1 MRACTVKGLACAT
14 QVDFFFDTDFLDLM
28 REPLTSVCCSRGKGR
43 RYLPRAPTRCS
54 CIREYLK
61 NIWRGQSACT
71 YTPLEDVSSVA
82 LKMER
87 GGSGWL
93 TPERSTSSSE
103 NGGKCLLI
111 KRAGLLLGY
120 KYRGLADFYLMKA
133 TRDVTYKYICLGQA
147 TDIKA
152 DVTAALWIHCCRTS
166 ASADPHPHPHPRTLA
181 IVLKK
186 E

>member
-1 MRACTVKGLACAT
+1 M
-14 QVDFFFDTDFLDLM
+14 
-28 REPLTSVCCSRGKGR
+28 
-43 RYLPRAPTRCS
+43 
-54 CIREYLK
+54 K
-61 NIWRGQSACT
+61 NIWRGQSART

-120 KYRGLADFYLMKA
+120 KYRGLADFYLMNA
-133 TRDVTYKYICLGQA
+133 TRDETFKYICFGEA

-152 DVTAALWIHCCRTS
+152 DVTAVLWIHCCSTS
-166 ASADPHPHPHPRTLA
+166 ASADPPTPTALA

-186 E
+186 SSGEGKISTVNFNDPPALIRSDEIIRRQDVRSISRAPMLRKTSRRRVSA

>member
-1 MRACTVKGLACAT
+1 M
-14 QVDFFFDTDFLDLM
+14 
-28 REPLTSVCCSRGKGR
+28 
-43 RYLPRAPTRCS
+43 
-54 CIREYLK
+54 K
-61 NIWRGQSACT
+61 NIWRGQSART

-87 GGSGWL
+87 GGSGRL

-120 KYRGLADFYLMKA
+120 KYRGLADFYLMNA

-152 DVTAALWIHCCRTS
+152 DVTAVLWIHCCRTS
-166 ASADPHPHPHPRTLA
+166 ASTWPPRALA

-186 E
+186 SSGEGKISTVNFNDPPALIRSDEIIRRQDVRSISRAPMLRKTSRRRVSA